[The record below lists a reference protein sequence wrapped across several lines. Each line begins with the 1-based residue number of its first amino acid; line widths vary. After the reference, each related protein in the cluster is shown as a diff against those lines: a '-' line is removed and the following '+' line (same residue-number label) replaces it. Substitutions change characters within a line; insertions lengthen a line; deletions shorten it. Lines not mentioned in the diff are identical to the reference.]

1 MLHSDT
7 ILFSRDNLD
16 MYLGELA
23 KEYRRQGGRSIA
35 VISDPT
41 VVPIAPTAVHMI
53 SQFNILP
60 PYF

>member
-23 KEYRRQGGRSIA
+23 KEYRRQGGSRCPAEIVMVGGASIL
-35 VISDPT
+35 VNYEFRGQVNSCDK
-41 VVPIAPTAVHMI
+41 
-53 SQFNILP
+53 
-60 PYF
+60 